1 MEKKI
6 SLDIPNEDEEL
17 KDLMSNNKEDLN
29 VDIIEKSIGVLGRWH
44 IAIYLAVILCK
55 LPALWQ
61 QLSIV
66 VLAPP
71 TNFTCIDNVTD
82 KCSPNCSSIV
92 FDRSVF
98 TQTIQMEWNL
108 ICSRSQL
115 PNLGQ
120 TIAMCGIIVG
130 NFIFGTLSD
139 KYGRRNPLICGVILQ
154 LISSTAAAFAPWFWL
169 FVILRF
175 IAAIATGGIMV
186 TSFVLIMELVGAKW
200 RTQLGIIC
208 NVPYDLG
215 QPSLALIAYF
225 FRDWHHIQLAIT
237 LPGLV
242 LLSYYWIVPES
253 PRWLLTTK
261 QPEKAIEIMKR
272 AAHCN
277 KLPSNSIEED
287 VERFVRRKIVK
298 QDKGKFFDLFRKGSM
313 RLRTICICF
322 NWFGCGVCFYGG
334 AQYIGQLGGNIFLNI
349 TICGTLQ
356 LSGTLSAVWVTQ
368 YLDRR
373 HTVMASNVLA
383 GLSFFVISVVPN
395 DLHWVKVLFA
405 SFGMYGMSL
414 CFSTI
419 YIYSAELFPTI
430 IRNRGVAIGSISARI
445 GSMIAPFIVGLALIK
460 PWLPSIIFGITPPMC
475 AILDYYL
482 PETRGLKLPET
493 FEDIEMLRETPQNL
507 SKSQILVNKIQ
518 K

>member
-1 MEKKI
+1 SI
-6 SLDIPNEDEEL
+6 LSQ
-17 KDLMSNNKEDLN
+17 NNTQYYN
-29 VDIIEKSIGVLGRWH
+29 
-44 IAIYLAVILCK
+44 Y
-55 LPALWQ
+55 
-61 QLSIV
+61 
-66 VLAPP
+66 
-71 TNFTCIDNVTD
+71 VT
-82 KCSPNCSSIV
+82 
-92 FDRSVF
+92 
-98 TQTIQMEWNL
+98 
-108 ICSRSQL
+108 
-115 PNLGQ
+115 
-120 TIAMCGIIVG
+120 
-130 NFIFGTLSD
+130 
-139 KYGRRNPLICGVILQ
+139 YGRRNPLICGVILQ

-253 PRWLLTTK
+253 PRWLLTTR

-287 VERFVRRKIVK
+287 VERFVRRKIVE
-298 QDKGKFFDLFRKGSM
+298 QDKGKFFDLFRKGGM
-313 RLRTICICF
+313 RLRTVCICF
-322 NWFGCGVCFYGG
+322 NWFACGVCFYGG
-334 AQYIGQLGGNIFLNI
+334 AQYIGQLGGKFLLTSQFVEPFNYQEHYPQFGLQNTLTGDI
-349 TICGTLQ
+349 RVIC
-356 LSGTLSAVWVTQ
+356 VIW
-368 YLDRR
+368 
-373 HTVMASNVLA
+373 NVRN
-383 GLSFFVISVVPN
+383 GLMFFN
-395 DLHWVKVLFA
+395 
-405 SFGMYGMSL
+405 Y
-414 CFSTI
+414 
-419 YIYSAELFPTI
+419 YIYSAELFPTV

-460 PWLPSIIFGITPPMC
+460 PWLPSIIFGITPPTC

-493 FEDIEMLRETPQNL
+493 FEDIEMLRETPQRL

-518 K
+518 NKWITVNKFLYFLISFYNVSR